1 MTDPYPRPQ
10 DHREAAAWHLE
21 QACNSPGLGRDDHFA
36 AAQIEALLTI
46 AEALRSLYSASAG
59 H

>member
-1 MTDPYPRPQ
+1 MTDSFHRPQ
-10 DHREAAAWHLE
+10 DHREAAVWHLE
-21 QACNSPGLGRDDHFA
+21 QACSPTVLGRNDHFA

-46 AEALRSLYSASAG
+46 AEALRSLYAAGAG